1 MCQPTGLV
9 DKAGVSL
16 GLHSN
21 LFPTNSKAATA
32 ETSFHVAAAPSAPSA
47 STLRNPYAPARALK
61 SARPSNDFSWPHR
74 AHLEGPSVTHG
85 NDQNGYL
92 RVT

>member
-1 MCQPTGLV
+1 MVALPKGKT
-9 DKAGVSL
+9 GVSL

-61 SARPSNDFSWPHR
+61 SAREYPDC
-74 AHLEGPSVTHG
+74 LELS
-85 NDQNGYL
+85 L
-92 RVT
+92 EKR